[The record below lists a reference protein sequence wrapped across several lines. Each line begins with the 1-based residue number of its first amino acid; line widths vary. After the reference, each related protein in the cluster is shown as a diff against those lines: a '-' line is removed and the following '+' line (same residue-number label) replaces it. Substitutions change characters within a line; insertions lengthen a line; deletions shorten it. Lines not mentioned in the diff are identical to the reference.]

1 MRQAIQIVF
10 AVADAVG
17 EGIDH
22 GGGGVFAVEFDECG
36 DGREERQLALEYLA
50 EAWNTAE
57 DEGVE
62 SLALAHASLF
72 AAIATLVRAHG
83 EDATALMVGAL
94 PDRIRN
100 GEYNLDRMTH

>member
-1 MRQAIQIVF
+1 MRPGKPSIPIF
-10 AVADAVG
+10 SG
-17 EGIDH
+17 ESGK
-22 GGGGVFAVEFDECG
+22 DEQ
-36 DGREERQLALEYLA
+36 REARQLALEYLA

-83 EDATALMVGAL
+83 EEATALLVAGL
-94 PDRIRN
+94 PDRIRG
-100 GEYNLDRMTH
+100 GEYDVDRMTH